1 MLIKHITL
9 LFYFSTSDIGLV
21 PFDLLALQTT
31 LYFELPSIEATTQ
44 YLQLVCIAEGYLID
58 PSELYYLCIIYGQDL
73 RKLLNSLELW
83 SRKQPLSGS
92 DKMSLGVY
100 PFLID
105 QIIGRDETFHDEIAT
120 TLAER
125 RAITAGQNTL
135 GDLSLE
141 TMAEATDTQSY
152 TDAYLK
158 DSKADQVCEIIFYLG
173 IHIIAWYGRMAA

>member
-1 MLIKHITL
+1 
-9 LFYFSTSDIGLV
+9 
-21 PFDLLALQTT
+21 
-31 LYFELPSIEATTQ
+31 
-44 YLQLVCIAEGYLID
+44 
-58 PSELYYLCIIYGQDL
+58 
-73 RKLLNSLELW
+73 
-83 SRKQPLSGS
+83 
-92 DKMSLGVY
+92 MSLGVY